1 MLACMAAFHRKK
13 VRPETEPLYQQL
25 TPAQQR
31 NTLIVSALIRIAD
44 GLDYSQTQ
52 TTQIENGDLKFEI
65 EDSSKSP
72 MTNPQSP
79 SVLRVTG
86 PHSDA
91 DAARAM
97 KKADLWQELFAPLQ
111 IASVAVS
118 PRITPADTLAL
129 AGRRILRWQTE
140 LIAAGDWRLAAAQVL
155 HPAQVHHLRV
165 TARRM
170 RTTWRIFKPC
180 YKGKAVQPFAKG
192 LRDLSQVL
200 APVRELDV
208 ALLAAQRANTAALQ
222 PLIETW
228 SADREAAGAELAA
241 YLRGDLHAAWRD
253 IFDDFTRS
261 DAYDRPATPGE
272 PYYLRHTLDVMLA
285 QHLADVRAYDTLPTP
300 PALPDIHALR
310 IAIKRLRY
318 LSEGLREVLP
328 AERLERITSAC
339 AAAQKAYGQLVD
351 AHIVVTRGLA
361 FVSQER
367 LHALD
372 RDVMRG
378 ILDFIQSRQ
387 QIVQDGLLAWRAPLE
402 PLLAL

>member
-1 MLACMAAFHRKK
+1 M
-13 VRPETEPLYQQL
+13 
-25 TPAQQR
+25 
-31 NTLIVSALIRIAD
+31 
-44 GLDYSQTQ
+44 
-52 TTQIENGDLKFEI
+52 
-65 EDSSKSP
+65 
-72 MTNPQSP
+72 
-79 SVLRVTG
+79 
-86 PHSDA
+86 
-91 DAARAM
+91 
-97 KKADLWQELFAPLQ
+97 LFAPLQ
-111 IASVAVS
+111 FASVAVS

-140 LIAAGDWRLAAAQVL
+140 LIAVGDWRLAAAQVL
-155 HPAQVHHLRV
+155 HPAQVHHLRI

-170 RTTWRIFKPC
+170 RTTWRVFKPC

-192 LRDLSQVL
+192 LRDLSQAL

-208 ALLAAQRANTAALQ
+208 ALQAAHRANSAALQ
-222 PLIETW
+222 ALIEAW
-228 SADREAAGAELAA
+228 RAERESASAELAG
-241 YLRGDLHAAWRD
+241 YLRGDAHADWLDASA
-253 IFDDFTRS
+253 DFTRS

-285 QHLADVRAYDTLPTP
+285 QHRADVRAYDTLPTP
-300 PALPDIHALR
+300 PVLPDIHALR

-318 LSEGLREVLP
+318 LSEGLRDVLP
-328 AERLERITSAC
+328 AEQSERITSAC

-387 QIVQDGLLAWRAPLE
+387 QIVQDGLLNWRAPLE